1 MATQPHPTPPPPKPP
16 TPPQTPPP
24 APKPEDPQ
32 AAKTS
37 EPHPKPPEPV
47 KTIADEQRERS
58 DEIQREG
65 VEAWKAKHDE
75 RTEDEKKGR
84 VVTGVAHRPVD
95 AAVEASRK

>member
-16 TPPQTPPP
+16 TPPPPP

-32 AAKTS
+32 AAKTA
-37 EPHPKPPEPV
+37 EPQPKPPEPV

-58 DEIQREG
+58 EEIAREG

-75 RTEDEKKGR
+75 RTEEEKKGR
-84 VVTGVAHRPVD
+84 PVTGVPHRPVD
-95 AAVEASRK
+95 PAIEASRR

>member
-1 MATQPHPTPPPPKPP
+1 MANQPHPTQPAAKPA
-16 TPPQTPPP
+16 TPQPP
-24 APKPEDPQ
+24 ADPQ
-32 AAKTS
+32 AAKQP
-37 EPHPKPPEPV
+37 EPGKREPPPPV

-58 DEIQREG
+58 DEIAREG

-95 AAVEASRK
+95 AAVEASRR

>member
-1 MATQPHPTPPPPKPP
+1 MATQPHPTPPPPARPAA
-16 TPPQTPPP
+16 PPP
-24 APKPEDPQ
+24 AAQPTTP
-32 AAKTS
+32 AA
-37 EPHPKPPEPV
+37 KPPEPV

-58 DEIQREG
+58 EEIQREG

-95 AAVEASRK
+95 AAVEASRR

>member
-1 MATQPHPTPPPPKPP
+1 MATQPHPTPPPKPP
-16 TPPQTPPP
+16 TPQTPPP
-24 APKPEDPQ
+24 AAKSEDQQ
-32 AAKTS
+32 AAK
-37 EPHPKPPEPV
+37 EPKREPPAPV

-75 RTEDEKKGR
+75 RTEDDKKGR

-95 AAVEASRK
+95 AAVEASRR